1 MLSPILKLV
10 ALLAAAFC
18 VYAWFDVRGKISDA
32 EAQMEQIKGETLAEK
47 SVSAANIDKENK
59 QRKVKIA
66 AFEKRVAALQK
77 DINSVNSELESERAK
92 NVSANS
98 DIVKGN
104 AEIRSL
110 KSELSKANRSI
121 DDRNATIESLKR
133 GILASKELLAKQ
145 ADTDSLKAKISE
157 LERTIEDQKQE
168 LDKANKKA
176 KLAEMS
182 EVVEIVETDAS
193 GNKVKRKIV
202 RTPYVPSG
210 DIATVLAFDKSNYIL
225 VINKGKEN
233 GIEQGQVIQLKKNGV
248 VIATTFAQNVKEN
261 ISSLIV
267 DKDSVMPEYIKQD
280 AQFELSAPAQ
290 ETEAPKQEEQ

>member
-110 KSELSKANRSI
+110 KSKLSKANRSI
-121 DDRNATIESLKR
+121 DDRDATIESLKKE
-133 GILASKELLAKQ
+133 ILASKELLAKQ
-145 ADTDSLKAKISE
+145 DDTDSLKAKIAE
-157 LERTIEDQKQE
+157 LERTVEDQKQE

-182 EVVEIVETDAS
+182 EVVEVVETDAN

-210 DIATVLAFDKSNYIL
+210 DIATVLTFDNANFIL

-248 VIATTFAQNVKEN
+248 VIATAFVQNVKEN
-261 ISSLIV
+261 ISSLFV
-267 DKDSVMPEYIKQD
+267 DKDSVMPEYIKVD

-290 ETEAPKQEEQ
+290 AAEAPKQEQE

>member
-110 KSELSKANRSI
+110 KSKLSKANRSI
-121 DDRNATIESLKR
+121 DDRDATIESLKKE
-133 GILASKELLAKQ
+133 ILASKELLAKQ
-145 ADTDSLKAKISE
+145 DDTDSLKAKIAE
-157 LERTIEDQKQE
+157 LERTVEDQKQE

-182 EVVEIVETDAS
+182 EVVEVVEKDAN

-210 DIATVLAFDKSNYIL
+210 DIATVLTFDNANFIL

-248 VIATTFAQNVKEN
+248 VIATAFVQNVKEN
-261 ISSLIV
+261 ISSLFV
-267 DKDSVMPEYIKQD
+267 DKDSVMPEYIKAD

-290 ETEAPKQEEQ
+290 AAEAPKQEQE

>member
-110 KSELSKANRSI
+110 KSKLSKANRSI
-121 DDRNATIESLKR
+121 DDRDATIESLKKE
-133 GILASKELLAKQ
+133 ILASKELLAKQ
-145 ADTDSLKAKISE
+145 DDTDSLKAKIAE
-157 LERTIEDQKQE
+157 LERTVEDQKQE

-182 EVVEIVETDAS
+182 EVVEVVETDAN
-193 GNKVKRKIV
+193 GNKIKRKVV
-202 RTPYVPSG
+202 RTPYVPTG
-210 DIATVLAFDKSNYIL
+210 DIATALTFDNANFIL

-248 VIATTFAQNVKEN
+248 VIATAFGQNVKEN
-261 ISSLIV
+261 ISSLFV
-267 DKDSVMPEYIKQD
+267 DKDSVMPEYIKAD
-280 AQFELSAPAQ
+280 AQFELSSPAQ
-290 ETEAPKQEEQ
+290 AAEAPKQED

>member
-110 KSELSKANRSI
+110 KSKLSKANRSI
-121 DDRNATIESLKR
+121 DDRDATIESLKKE
-133 GILASKELLAKQ
+133 ILASKELLAKQ
-145 ADTDSLKAKISE
+145 DDTDSLKAKIAE
-157 LERTIEDQKQE
+157 LERTVEDQKQE

-182 EVVEIVETDAS
+182 EVVEVVETDAN

-210 DIATVLAFDKSNYIL
+210 DIATVLTFDNANFIL

-248 VIATTFAQNVKEN
+248 VIATAFVQNVKEN
-261 ISSLIV
+261 ISSLFV
-267 DKDSVMPEYIKQD
+267 DKDSVMPEYIKAD

-290 ETEAPKQEEQ
+290 AAEAPKQEQE